1 MTLLHFYLGCAVVG
15 GVLLLL
21 RTLMLLAGFGADSGD
36 GGADFDPGTEVSD
49 GDVSEGTP
57 GADFRLFSMHG
68 VTSFLF
74 LFGLSGYLL
83 GSREICSTPVAAA
96 ISVAIGFAAMWT
108 IAKIFQVSRRLQT
121 DGTVRLADAVGQ
133 NGTVYLA
140 IRPGAAGK
148 VQVTARGQLKV
159 FDARAKDPAA
169 DIPTGTPVSVVSAED
184 VLVVEKRQ

>member
-1 MTLLHFYLGCAVVG
+1 MLHFYLGCAVVG

-21 RTLMLLAGFGADSGD
+21 RTLMLLAGFGADAGG
-36 GGADFDPGTEVSD
+36 GGADFDPGTDVSD

-57 GADFRLFSMHG
+57 GADFRLFSVHG
-68 VTSFLF
+68 ITSFFL

-83 GSREICSTPVAAA
+83 NARELCAPLPAAA
-96 ISVAIGFAAMWT
+96 ISVALGLVAMFA
-108 IAKIFQVSRRLQT
+108 IAKIFQASRRLQT

-169 DIPTGTPVSVVSAED
+169 DLPTGTPVSVVAAED
-184 VLVVEKRQ
+184 VLVVEKRP

>member
-1 MTLLHFYLGCAVVG
+1 MLHFYLGCAVVG

-21 RTLMLLAGFGADSGD
+21 RTLMLLAGFGADAGD
-36 GGADFDPGTEVSD
+36 GGADFDPGADVSD

-57 GADFRLFSMHG
+57 GADFRLFSVHG
-68 VTSFLF
+68 ITSFFL

-83 GSREICSTPVAAA
+83 NARGLCAPLPAAA
-96 ISVAIGFAAMWT
+96 ISVALGLVAMFA
-108 IAKIFQVSRRLQT
+108 IAKIFQASRRLQT

-169 DIPTGTPVSVVSAED
+169 DLPTGTPVSVVSAED
-184 VLVVEKRQ
+184 VLVVEKRP

>member
-15 GVLLLL
+15 GALLVL
-21 RTLMLLAGFGADSGD
+21 RTLMLLAGFGADAGD

-49 GDVSEGTP
+49 GDVSEGSP

-68 VTSFLF
+68 ITSFFL

-83 GSREICSTPVAAA
+83 TFRELCGPLPAAA
-96 ISVAIGFAAMWT
+96 VSVAIGFAAMWT

-169 DIPTGTPVSVVSAED
+169 DIPTGTPVSVLAAED
-184 VLVVEKRQ
+184 VLVVEKR

>member
-36 GGADFDPGTEVSD
+36 GGADCDPGTEVSD

-108 IAKIFQVSRRLQT
+108 IAKIFQCFFQERSPSAPRIL
-121 DGTVRLADAVGQ
+121 
-133 NGTVYLA
+133 
-140 IRPGAAGK
+140 PGS
-148 VQVTARGQLKV
+148 
-159 FDARAKDPAA
+159 PA
-169 DIPTGTPVSVVSAED
+169 
-184 VLVVEKRQ
+184 

>member
-1 MTLLHFYLGCAVVG
+1 MTLLHFYLGCAVLG
-15 GVLLLL
+15 GALLVL
-21 RTLMLLAGFGADSGD
+21 RTLMLLAGFGGD
-36 GGADFDPGTEVSD
+36 ATDGPDFDPGTEVSD

-68 VTSFLF
+68 ITSFLL

-83 GSREICSTPVAAA
+83 TFRELCGPLPAAA
-96 ISVAIGFAAMWT
+96 ISLALGFAAMWS
-108 IAKIFQVSRRLQT
+108 IAKIFQASRRLQT

-140 IRPGAAGK
+140 IRPGVAGK

-159 FDARAKDPAA
+159 FDARARDPAA
-169 DIPTGTPVSVVSAED
+169 EIPTGAPIAVVAAED
-184 VLVVEKRQ
+184 VLVVEKR